1 MHGTMVHDEVP
12 AAPASNHMAP
22 PLVVP
27 AAAAAVGAAQP
38 QQHFEL
44 YAHSGRL
51 HASNS
56 PDEVHIKGVTWS
68 GLDGGTNRRPGY
80 AA

>member
-1 MHGTMVHDEVP
+1 
-12 AAPASNHMAP
+12 MAP

-27 AAAAAVGAAQP
+27 AAAAALGAAQP

-56 PDEVHIKGVTWS
+56 ADDEVHIKGVTWS

-80 AA
+80 AARGLTAAGGHSVAGCWMR